1 MTNGVQIRLRQEF
14 ERKKPM
20 KEAFRNGMT
29 VGVHIQRRQEF
40 EGKGPMKGGLEI

>member
-29 VGVHIQRRQEF
+29 VGVHIQLRQEF
-40 EGKGPMKGGLEI
+40 E